1 MKSILYDI
9 FAIGKIRVSIII
21 GVIVAVLLICLL
33 GYLWGIAFF
42 AILAFVLLRICSR
55 DFASKDVNLFIVS
68 IYLHISM
75 VANIF
80 MVVLILLSKIYPLFL
95 IEIIFGFCWYL
106 GFQKYKEEYLKEKE
120 KEKEK
125 EEKRFSER
133 MAINYERRK
142 RVEEEDRKRLN
153 DLIYRFQQLTKGY
166 LLIDNNIWMNKDYD
180 VLFEKLIT
188 YSKINNTQILFLGIQ
203 HNELTKLKYSK
214 EKKLA
219 LLARLAFCRI
229 EKFQE
234 YGILKS
240 IGMELVASS
249 NSYADPYFIQ
259 FFIEAAKWSEAGKLS
274 CEPIFITDD
283 RELRIRLKACLAERG
298 RKEPLIYTGKELTEV
313 AVAINS
319 WSPTTS

>member
-21 GVIVAVLLICLL
+21 GVIVAVLFIWLL

-42 AILAFVLLRICSR
+42 ATLAFVLLRICSR

-95 IEIIFGFCWYL
+95 IEIIFGFCWYF

-120 KEKEK
+120 E

-180 VLFEKLIT
+180 VLFEKLIA
-188 YSKINNTQILFLGIQ
+188 YSKINNTQILFLGI
-203 HNELTKLKYSK
+203 
-214 EKKLA
+214 
-219 LLARLAFCRI
+219 
-229 EKFQE
+229 
-234 YGILKS
+234 
-240 IGMELVASS
+240 
-249 NSYADPYFIQ
+249 
-259 FFIEAAKWSEAGKLS
+259 
-274 CEPIFITDD
+274 
-283 RELRIRLKACLAERG
+283 
-298 RKEPLIYTGKELTEV
+298 
-313 AVAINS
+313 
-319 WSPTTS
+319 